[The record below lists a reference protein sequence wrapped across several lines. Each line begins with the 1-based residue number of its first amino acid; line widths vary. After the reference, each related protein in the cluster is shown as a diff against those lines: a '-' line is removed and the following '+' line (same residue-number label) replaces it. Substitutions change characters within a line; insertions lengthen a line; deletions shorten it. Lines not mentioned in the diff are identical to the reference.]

1 MENKTVAK
9 KTAKVAKKAVATVTE
24 AAVET
29 GNKAKSVAKNIDFS
43 DSINKV
49 KETADVLNVEIKETA
64 TEIAQGVK
72 ELGKDI
78 KAVADKNIKTM
89 SEKVDLK
96 NSLDTIN
103 AQIKQTAQVIVEE
116 VAGIRKGLTEA
127 TTQLANEALDN
138 LGGTERLGIAQV
150 LNTTR
155 KTNKILVKAGTHIF
169 KSSLNT
175 TKSIAQLYKNAGA
188 EALDLGKGLWKET
201 VKLAFDNQ
209 KDMRETSVKALKEA
223 VGVIRA
229 PKQAVVKQAK
239 KNAQKEAPAAKEAKN
254 KKQAATVTEG

>member
-24 AAVET
+24 TAVKT
-29 GNKAKSVAKNIDFS
+29 GNKAKSVASSIDFS

-78 KAVADKNIKTM
+78 KTM

-96 NSLDTIN
+96 HSLDTIN

-116 VAGIRKGLTEA
+116 VDGLRKGLKEA
-127 TTQLANEALDN
+127 TAQLANEAMDN

-155 KTNKILVKAGTHIF
+155 KTNKILVKAGTHIL
-169 KSSLNT
+169 KSSFNT

-229 PKQAVVKQAK
+229 PKQAAVKQAK
-239 KNAQKEAPAAKEAKN
+239 KNAPKDAPAAKETKS